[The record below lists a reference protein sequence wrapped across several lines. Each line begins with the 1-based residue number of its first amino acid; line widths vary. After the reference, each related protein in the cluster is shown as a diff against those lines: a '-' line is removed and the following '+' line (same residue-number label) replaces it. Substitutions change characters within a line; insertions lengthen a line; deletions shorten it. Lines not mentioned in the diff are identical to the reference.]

1 MKTFYLDFEM
11 NRDSGKFQQFIDD
24 IEEYEQSLVVSTDE
38 GNFLPIIGDYAG
50 VIYVDSPGGQ
60 NYV

>member
-11 NRDSGKFQQFIDD
+11 NKDSGKFQQFIDD

-38 GNFLPIIGDYAG
+38 GNFYLL
-50 VIYVDSPGGQ
+50 
-60 NYV
+60 